1 MASTGDGAAAKL
13 LDRDALVGWVAARRA
28 AGARIVF
35 TNGVFDLLHAGHVR
49 YLWQARAQ
57 GSALVVGVNSDDS
70 TRQLKGPQRPLVPQA
85 ERAEVLAALASV
97 DAVTIFAEP
106 TAVAL
111 VAALQPEIYAKGGD
125 YAGAGAGA
133 ALQRIPPEALQRIA
147 AGAVEFGDPLAGLC
161 ARLPEARAVAEYGGT
176 ICLIPYLAG
185 HSTTELIARI
195 VAAYGPYG
203 PHPSPAGDA

>member
-161 ARLPEARAVAEYGGT
+161 ARLPRGACRGRVWRHDLPDTLSRGPLHHRTHRAHCRRVWPVWPPP
-176 ICLIPYLAG
+176 IP
-185 HSTTELIARI
+185 SR
-195 VAAYGPYG
+195 
-203 PHPSPAGDA
+203 